1 MENRA
6 GSIEVFYA
14 ARPEDEVVLV
24 LDETSNFA
32 YHFESEEAA
41 RKAYPGV
48 IFEMEQVDLLGVKLL
63 TMFPPELIRC
73 LRWQGRKFYLALSH
87 GRWPSCR
94 RVRQSPKGN
103 TVKFTRSRSYGE
115 SDRRMKKLKNRK

>member
-63 TMFPPELIRC
+63 TMFPPRVDSMSPVA
-73 LRWQGRKFYLALSH
+73 RKKILLGTIAWAVAQL
-87 GRWPSCR
+87 
-94 RVRQSPKGN
+94 PKGEAI
-103 TVKFTRSRSYGE
+103 TKREHSQIHQIE
-115 SDRRMKKLKNRK
+115 KLWGK

>member
-48 IFEMEQVDLLGVKLL
+48 IFEMEQVDLLGAKLL
-63 TMFPPELIRC
+63 TMFPLGMDPMSPASRKRILIGVIAWAMDQ
-73 LRWQGRKFYLALSH
+73 L
-87 GRWPSCR
+87 
-94 RVRQSPKGN
+94 PKDEPGITQKRHSQIHN
-103 TVKFTRSRSYGE
+103 IE
-115 SDRRMKKLKNRK
+115 KLWGK